1 MNSRSPRPAVY
12 SGGRGIEPVSKQR
25 ARRLLADIGLYCL
38 IIATTFVFAEFVRDP
53 MPASE
58 LRYFWFYYI
67 FTLPALA
74 WGVVAV
80 PALVAVD
87 LFAARTSPSAH
98 RRALIVAAAV
108 LVALPAAYVFRDL
121 PLILIFATGGG
132 IYGWAYRSLAP
143 ASETK

>member
-1 MNSRSPRPAVY
+1 MSSKSPQPAVY
-12 SGGRGIEPVSKQR
+12 NGGRGIEPVGNRR
-25 ARRLLADIGLYCL
+25 ARRLLTDIGLYCL

-80 PALVAVD
+80 PALVALD
-87 LFAARTSPSAH
+87 LFSARRFPSAH
-98 RRALIVAAAV
+98 RKTLIVASAV
-108 LVALPAAYVFRDL
+108 LVGLPAAYVFRDL

-132 IYGWAYRSLAP
+132 IYGWAYRSVAP